1 MYSFFKKLKNC
12 PSWCLVLLS
21 GVLIGLNA
29 PGYHTQLVGMVSLF
43 PLFLVMDRA
52 HTNCNYT
59 LKQKFGYILIACWG
73 TGSVAALVGV
83 PWLCYAAHTFG
94 QFSRATALLVTAL
107 CYGSEVAIVLFIC
120 FGIPTLFIQQ
130 RGFWDLLLRL
140 SYFLAVE
147 PFCPRLF
154 HWSFG
159 GMTFTQ
165 FPWLSQ
171 VADVVGSPRLGLY
184 NIGFS
189 LLLLLIW
196 RLKIER
202 LSVPVKVIRRL
213 IVSYLILWAIG
224 LTYGVW
230 RIQFLENH
238 VNKGTPLHI
247 AAIQPNF
254 SHQQLRSD
262 SMDFSVRLSN
272 LRDLLKESAHALGKF
287 PTDSPLPRLII
298 WPESTYPAAYLKDT
312 ALQPVVKH
320 FTSLYQTSVLLHSID
335 WDEIPLGRR
344 FYSIALLIGTDGE
357 VKGHYNK
364 IFRIPFGEYIPAADF
379 FPSYANWLRKHI
391 SHLFELEKGRE
402 YTVFQLSDELLFS
415 APICF
420 DVFSPTI
427 VRNMSRNGAKL
438 AVNLSNLIWFGKTT
452 ASDHLEMTIRWKAI
466 EHRIPVFL
474 VSNNGK
480 SVFIN
485 KLGANTSEQLGLFEK
500 GSLSQTIFLKHHF
513 SLYREY
519 TWLVHITFALLL
531 MVAIILGHKKGHIF
545 QKNWQQ

>member
-1 MYSFFKKLKNC
+1 
-12 PSWCLVLLS
+12 VLLS
-21 GVLIGLNA
+21 GILLGLNA
-29 PGYHTQLVGMVSLF
+29 PGYHTQLVGMISLF

-52 HTNCNYT
+52 HGNCKYT
-59 LKQKFGYILIACWG
+59 RKQKFGHILIACLG
-73 TGSVAALVGV
+73 AGPVAALVGV
-83 PWLCYAAHTFG
+83 PWLCYATHTFG
-94 QFSRATALLVTAL
+94 QLSWVIALLVTAL
-107 CYGSEVAIVLFIC
+107 CYGLEVAIALFIC
-120 FGIPTLFIQQ
+120 FGIPILFIQQ

-140 SYFLAVE
+140 SYFLVVE

-159 GMTFTQ
+159 GMTFIQ

-171 VADVVGSPRLGLY
+171 VADVVGSLRLGLY
-184 NIGFS
+184 NVGFS

-196 RLKIER
+196 RLKIEQ

-213 IVSYLILWAIG
+213 IVSYLVLWAIG

-230 RIQFLENH
+230 RIQSLESH
-238 VNKGTPLHI
+238 PNKGAPLHI

-254 SHQQLRSD
+254 SYQQLDSD
-262 SMDFSVRLSN
+262 FMDFPTRLSN
-272 LRDLLKESAHALGKF
+272 LRELLKDSVHALGKF
-287 PTDSPLPRLII
+287 PKDSPLPRLTI
-298 WPESTYPAAYLKDT
+298 WPESTYPAAYLKDI
-312 ALQPVVKH
+312 ALQPVVKQ
-320 FTSLYQTSVLLHSID
+320 FASLFQTSVLLHSID
-335 WDEIPLGRR
+335 WDKTPSGHR
-344 FYSIALLIGTDGE
+344 FYSVALLIGTDGE
-357 VKGHYNK
+357 VKGRYNK
-364 IFRIPFGEYIPAADF
+364 IFRIPFGEYIPAADI

-391 SHLFELEKGRE
+391 SHLSELEKGRE
-402 YTVFQLSDELLFS
+402 YTVFQLSDEILFS

-420 DVFSPTI
+420 DVFSETI

-485 KLGANTSEQLGLFEK
+485 ALGANISERLGLFEK
-500 GSLSQTIFLKHHF
+500 GSLSHTVFLKYHF

-531 MVAIILGHKKGHIF
+531 TVAIILGHNNGHIF
-545 QKNWQQ
+545 QKNWQE